1 MPGSIL
7 EECYDVTLLIN
18 VHGVAAKRHTLG
30 ANSGPFDATQ
40 RIGIEKQVDHIERLE
55 SGISGS
61 CDNCGGL
68 SKVRSMLDVELEAWK
83 TS

>member
-1 MPGSIL
+1 M
-7 EECYDVTLLIN
+7 TLLIN

-30 ANSGPFDATQ
+30 ANSGPFDATR